1 VSHTGAGML
10 REVAD
15 LTGLSVQVTAALA
28 DAYRGPWTHAP
39 GDMFAESVR
48 TAVGESM
55 TRLRWSHATQS
66 NCRASSLT
74 IWRFVVAA
82 SRTQA

>member
-1 VSHTGAGML
+1 MPHTGAAML

-15 LTGLSVQVTAALA
+15 LTGLSVQVTTALA
-28 DAYRGPWTHAP
+28 DRYRGPWTHPP
-39 GDMFAESVR
+39 GVVFAESVR
-48 TAVGESM
+48 TAVAESM
-55 TRLRWSHATQS
+55 TRLRWSHAAQS
-66 NCRASSLT
+66 NYRASSLT

>member
-10 REVAD
+10 RGVAD

-28 DAYRGPWTHAP
+28 DAYRGGGRMRPR
-39 GDMFAESVR
+39 MFAESVR
-48 TAVGESM
+48 TAVEESM
-55 TRLRWSHATQS
+55 TRLRWSHAAQS